1 MSEVRLID
9 ANALKRD
16 FAEFCAS
23 ECPICSFYIPNAN
36 VGDCYCGLID
46 SAPTVTPDM
55 AQVLAYESG
64 KASADRPTGKWKIGG
79 KTTHYHYCSI
89 CGKDGDFQDNFCRNC
104 GARMGKT
111 ENE

>member
-9 ANALKRD
+9 ANALKAKIKSRYD
-16 FAEFCAS
+16 NDDAEFDRGYNIGLEAAV
-23 ECPICSFYIPNAN
+23 N
-36 VGDCYCGLID
+36 LID

-64 KASADRPTGKWKIGG
+64 KASAERPTGKWVEYEGYFKCSCC
-79 KTTHYHYCSI
+79 KAFNSVASNYCP
-89 CGKDGDFQDNFCRNC
+89 KC
-104 GARMGKT
+104 GARMEV